1 MELKKDMTTIN
12 VDCEASA
19 NYDDRN
25 KEMPNVIT
33 LTRERDD
40 SEDLDKKMWFNLLLN
55 SGQDD
60 DYITLTFFIEDL
72 LSAIGKVLRD
82 G

>member
-1 MELKKDMTTIN
+1 MTTIN

-25 KEMPNVIT
+25 KEMPDVIT
-33 LTRERDD
+33 LTREKDD
-40 SEDLDKKMWFNLLLN
+40 FEELDKKIWFNLLFH
-55 SGQDD
+55 SDRED
-60 DYITLTFFIEDL
+60 DYITLTFSIEDL